1 MTRGGA
7 EGECNYPHLADGVR
21 TVAAM
26 SDDQRRRYLDQDFYV
41 DFASMRA
48 IRHELNQLPGL
59 PSARKPRSFI
69 VVGESQMGKTTV
81 LEEFERDHPAT
92 DNPAGEFAKI
102 PVLRVQ
108 FAEDGGKGLWNELSG
123 ALNIVVPA
131 TAAWTRHKRE
141 VLKVIVDNEVKV
153 FVVDEMA
160 NMMSYSKKT
169 QDIALNGIKYL
180 MNHHRRPIVLGAT
193 PEVFNAINVDPQI
206 RNRFKLLILRR
217 LEPGEELAEFL
228 RSWEKCLPL
237 RKASKLDEKKLM
249 AAIHTITL
257 GLVGDI
263 VEALKMAA
271 KYAIGRGEAIT
282 VDVLN
287 EMGWVTQDDNDEAVA
302 SL

>member
-1 MTRGGA
+1 MTEGSAQGGPD
-7 EGECNYPHLADGVR
+7 YPHLAEGVR
-21 TVAAM
+21 SVAAL
-26 SDDQRRRYLDQDFYV
+26 SDDQRRSYLDQDFYV

-48 IRHELNQLPGL
+48 IRNELNQLPGL
-59 PSARKPRSFI
+59 PPARKPRSFI
-69 VVGESQMGKTTV
+69 IVGESQMGKSTV
-81 LEEFERDHPAT
+81 LEEFERDNKG
-92 DNPAGEFAKI
+92 DDEKESEFARV

-131 TAAWTRHKRE
+131 TAAWTRHKKE
-141 VLKVIVDNEVKV
+141 VLKTIVNVEVKV

-160 NMMSYSKKT
+160 NIMSYGKNT

-180 MNHHRRPIVLGAT
+180 MNHHQRPIVLGAT
-193 PEVFNAINVDPQI
+193 PEVYKVIKVDPQI
-206 RNRFKLLILRR
+206 RNRFKLLLLRR
-217 LEPGEELAEFL
+217 LEPDEEMAEFL
-228 RSWEKCLPL
+228 RNWEKCLPL
-237 RKASKLDEKKLM
+237 RKASNLDEKKLM
-249 AAIHTITL
+249 AAIHKITL

-282 VDVLN
+282 VEVLN
-287 EMGWVTQDDNDEAVA
+287 EMGWVTQDDNDEAVG

>member
-1 MTRGGA
+1 MTEGSADGA
-7 EGECNYPHLADGVR
+7 SDFPHLAEGVR
-21 TVAAM
+21 AIAAL
-26 SDDQRRRYLDQDFYV
+26 SDAQRRRYLDQDFYV

-48 IRHELNQLPGL
+48 IREQLNQLPGL

-69 VVGESQMGKTTV
+69 IVGESQMGKSTV
-81 LEEFERDHPAT
+81 LEEFERDHKA
-92 DNPAGEFAKI
+92 DDEEEGEFARV

-123 ALNIVVPA
+123 ALNIPVPA
-131 TAAWTRHKRE
+131 SAAWTRHKKV
-141 VLKVIVDNEVKV
+141 VLKTIVDVEVKV

-193 PEVFNAINVDPQI
+193 PEVYKVIKVDPQI

-217 LEPGEELAEFL
+217 LEADEEMAEFL
-228 RSWEKCLPL
+228 RNWEKCLPL
-237 RKASKLDEKKLM
+237 RKASNLDEEKLM
-249 AAIHTITL
+249 AAIHKITL

-287 EMGWVTQDDNDEAVA
+287 EMGWVTPDDNDDAVG

>member
-1 MTRGGA
+1 MTEGGA
-7 EGECNYPHLADGVR
+7 NEECEYPHLAKEVR
-21 TVAAM
+21 VVAAL
-26 SDDQRRRYLDQDFYV
+26 SDDQRRRYLEQDFYV

-48 IRHELNQLPGL
+48 IRQQLNQLPGL
-59 PSARKPRSFI
+59 PPARKPRSFI
-69 VVGESQMGKTTV
+69 IVGESQMGKSTV
-81 LEEFERDHPAT
+81 LEEFERDHHGG
-92 DNPAGEFAKI
+92 DNEDGEFARV

-123 ALNIVVPA
+123 ALNVVVPA
-131 TAAWTRHKRE
+131 TAPWTRHKKE
-141 VLKVIVDNEVKV
+141 VLKTIVNVDVKV

-160 NMMSYSKKT
+160 NMMSYAKNT

-180 MNHHRRPIVLGAT
+180 MNHHKRPIVLGAT
-193 PEVFNAINVDPQI
+193 PEVYQVIKVDPQI

-217 LEPGEELAEFL
+217 LEPDEEMAEFL
-228 RSWEKCLPL
+228 RNWEKCLPL
-237 RKASKLDEKKLM
+237 RKASNLDGEEMMK
-249 AAIHTITL
+249 AIHKITL

-271 KYAIGRGEAIT
+271 KYAIGNGEMIT

-287 EMGWVTQDDNDEAVA
+287 KMGWVTQHDNDEAVA